1 MAKTIAVTEQP
12 STGLQQL
19 KSQPARLDRVPQ
31 GRAQRD
37 AQGDL
42 ALARRGAV
50 DHDRRP
56 RHRLHLRR
64 VLLAGGQHHRPGDRG
79 PAAPPDHS
87 TKQIRAFPGKASRE
101 KQTMREKGTTMAAE
115 EQNPEEQNPEGE
127 RPETHEQ
134 LAPPVNENFKWYII
148 HAYSGFERKVR
159 ESLESRITAFG
170 LQNRIGRI
178 MIPTEPVTELRN
190 GKKYTIERVF
200 LPGYVL
206 VEMELD
212 NDLWHVIKNT
222 PRVTGFLGTGDKPV
236 ALSEQEVSSIL
247 FRSDAAK
254 DKPSMKVKFEK
265 GEQVRINE
273 GPFANFTGAVD
284 DVNED
289 RQTLKVMVSIFGRS
303 TPVEIEFS
311 KVDKVDRVALPT

>member
-1 MAKTIAVTEQP
+1 M
-12 STGLQQL
+12 
-19 KSQPARLDRVPQ
+19 
-31 GRAQRD
+31 
-37 AQGDL
+37 
-42 ALARRGAV
+42 
-50 DHDRRP
+50 
-56 RHRLHLRR
+56 
-64 VLLAGGQHHRPGDRG
+64 
-79 PAAPPDHS
+79 
-87 TKQIRAFPGKASRE
+87 KQD
-101 KQTMREKGTTMAAE
+101 KGITMAAE
-115 EQNPEEQNPEGE
+115 EQNPEALNPEGE
-127 RPETHEQ
+127 QPTET

-159 ESLESRITAFG
+159 ESLESRIQAFG

-222 PRVTGFLGTGDKPV
+222 PRVTGFLGTGDNPV
-236 ALSEQEVSSIL
+236 ALSEAEVSSIL
-247 FRSDAAK
+247 FRSDVSK
-254 DKPSMKVKFEK
+254 DKPTMKVKFTK

-273 GPFANFTGAVD
+273 GAFANFNGAVD

-289 RQTLKVMVSIFGRS
+289 KQTLKVMVSIFGRP
-303 TPVEIEFS
+303 TPVELTFSEVEKIEE
-311 KVDKVDRVALPT
+311 

>member
-1 MAKTIAVTEQP
+1 MHEEGTLIMAVDEQIPEAQDSGGEQP
-12 STGLQQL
+12 
-19 KSQPARLDRVPQ
+19 A
-31 GRAQRD
+31 
-37 AQGDL
+37 
-42 ALARRGAV
+42 
-50 DHDRRP
+50 
-56 RHRLHLRR
+56 
-64 VLLAGGQHHRPGDRG
+64 
-79 PAAPPDHS
+79 
-87 TKQIRAFPGKASRE
+87 
-101 KQTMREKGTTMAAE
+101 
-115 EQNPEEQNPEGE
+115 
-127 RPETHEQ
+127 EQ

-159 ESLESRITAFG
+159 ESLESRIQAFG

-206 VEMELD
+206 VEMDLD

-222 PRVTGFLGTGDKPV
+222 PRVTGFLGTGDNPV

-247 FRSDAAK
+247 FRSDVSK
-254 DKPSMKVKFEK
+254 DKPSMKVKFDK

-284 DVNED
+284 DINED
-289 RQTLKVMVSIFGRS
+289 KQTLKVMVSIFGRS

-311 KVDKVDRVALPT
+311 KVDKVVDE

>member
-1 MAKTIAVTEQP
+1 M
-12 STGLQQL
+12 
-19 KSQPARLDRVPQ
+19 
-31 GRAQRD
+31 
-37 AQGDL
+37 
-42 ALARRGAV
+42 
-50 DHDRRP
+50 
-56 RHRLHLRR
+56 
-64 VLLAGGQHHRPGDRG
+64 
-79 PAAPPDHS
+79 
-87 TKQIRAFPGKASRE
+87 
-101 KQTMREKGTTMAAE
+101 AE
-115 EQNPEEQNPEGE
+115 EQQNPEELNPDALKAGDDSSSEQ
-127 RPETHEQ
+127 PADQ

-170 LQNRIGRI
+170 LQNKIGRI

-206 VEMELD
+206 IEMDLD

-222 PRVTGFLGTGDKPV
+222 PRVTGFLGTGDNPV
-236 ALSEQEVSSIL
+236 ALSEQEVSSII
-247 FRSDAAK
+247 FRSDVSK
-254 DKPSMKVKFEK
+254 EKPTLKIKFEK

-284 DVNED
+284 EVNED
-289 RQTLKVMVSIFGRS
+289 KQTLKVMVSIFGRS

-311 KVDKVDRVALPT
+311 KVDKITE

>member
-1 MAKTIAVTEQP
+1 MAVDEKIPEAQDPGGEQP
-12 STGLQQL
+12 T
-19 KSQPARLDRVPQ
+19 
-31 GRAQRD
+31 
-37 AQGDL
+37 
-42 ALARRGAV
+42 
-50 DHDRRP
+50 
-56 RHRLHLRR
+56 
-64 VLLAGGQHHRPGDRG
+64 
-79 PAAPPDHS
+79 
-87 TKQIRAFPGKASRE
+87 
-101 KQTMREKGTTMAAE
+101 
-115 EQNPEEQNPEGE
+115 
-127 RPETHEQ
+127 EQ

-236 ALSEQEVSSIL
+236 ALSEAEVSSIL
-247 FRSDAAK
+247 FRSESAK

-273 GPFANFTGAVD
+273 GPFANFNGTVD

-303 TPVEIEFS
+303 TPVEIEFA
-311 KVDKVDRVALPT
+311 KVDKMEE

>member
-1 MAKTIAVTEQP
+1 
-12 STGLQQL
+12 
-19 KSQPARLDRVPQ
+19 
-31 GRAQRD
+31 
-37 AQGDL
+37 
-42 ALARRGAV
+42 
-50 DHDRRP
+50 
-56 RHRLHLRR
+56 
-64 VLLAGGQHHRPGDRG
+64 
-79 PAAPPDHS
+79 
-87 TKQIRAFPGKASRE
+87 
-101 KQTMREKGTTMAAE
+101 MREKGTTMAAE
-115 EQNPEEQNPEGE
+115 EQNPEEQNPQGD
-127 RPETHEQ
+127 PSTEQ

-170 LQNRIGRI
+170 LQNKIGRI

-190 GKKYTIERVF
+190 GKKYTIDRVF

-206 VEMELD
+206 VEMDLD

-222 PRVTGFLGTGDKPV
+222 PRVTGFLGTGDNPV

-254 DKPSMKVKFEK
+254 DKPSMKVKFDK
-265 GEQVRINE
+265 GQQVRINE

-284 DVNED
+284 DINED
-289 RQTLKVMVSIFGRS
+289 KQTLKVMVSIFGRS

-311 KVDKVDRVALPT
+311 KVDKVVE

>member
-1 MAKTIAVTEQP
+1 MHQE
-12 STGLQQL
+12 
-19 KSQPARLDRVPQ
+19 
-31 GRAQRD
+31 
-37 AQGDL
+37 
-42 ALARRGAV
+42 
-50 DHDRRP
+50 
-56 RHRLHLRR
+56 
-64 VLLAGGQHHRPGDRG
+64 
-79 PAAPPDHS
+79 
-87 TKQIRAFPGKASRE
+87 
-101 KQTMREKGTTMAAE
+101 GTLTMAAD
-115 EQNPEEQNPEGE
+115 EQI
-127 RPETHEQ
+127 PETQDPVGQQPSEQ

-159 ESLESRITAFG
+159 ESLESRIQAFG

-206 VEMELD
+206 VEMDLD

-236 ALSEQEVSSIL
+236 ALSEAEVSSIL
-247 FRSDAAK
+247 FRSETSK

-273 GPFANFTGAVD
+273 GPFANFNGTVD

-303 TPVEIEFS
+303 TPVEIEFA
-311 KVDKVDRVALPT
+311 KVDKMEE

>member
-1 MAKTIAVTEQP
+1 MYEEGI
-12 STGLQQL
+12 
-19 KSQPARLDRVPQ
+19 
-31 GRAQRD
+31 
-37 AQGDL
+37 
-42 ALARRGAV
+42 
-50 DHDRRP
+50 
-56 RHRLHLRR
+56 
-64 VLLAGGQHHRPGDRG
+64 
-79 PAAPPDHS
+79 
-87 TKQIRAFPGKASRE
+87 
-101 KQTMREKGTTMAAE
+101 TMAVE
-115 EQNPEEQNPEGE
+115 EQNPEAVNPEGGQ
-127 RPETHEQ
+127 PTEQ

-159 ESLESRITAFG
+159 ESLESRVRAFG
-170 LQNRIGRI
+170 LENRIGRI

-222 PRVTGFLGTGDKPV
+222 PRVTGFLGTGDNPV

-254 DKPSMKVKFEK
+254 DKPSMKVKYEK

-284 DVNED
+284 DINED
-289 RQTLKVMVSIFGRS
+289 KQTLKVMVSIFGRS

-311 KVDKVDRVALPT
+311 KVDKVTE